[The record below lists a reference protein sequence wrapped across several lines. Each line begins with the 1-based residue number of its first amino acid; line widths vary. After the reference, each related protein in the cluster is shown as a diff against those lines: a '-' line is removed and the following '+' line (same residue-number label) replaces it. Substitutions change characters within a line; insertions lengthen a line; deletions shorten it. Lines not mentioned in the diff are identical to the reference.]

1 MVKESMESMLIND
14 HERTAREMIYR
25 EGDLINHRLTWM
37 WTLHGLLATAV
48 AIFWEKNEPVP
59 VIVLCLMGL
68 LASISFGYSLHC
80 SHRAI
85 HRLHGYWIKVI
96 GPELGPDHPPFVG
109 LEPSKVKLDFL
120 QPWRF
125 LPPAMGVMWVAL
137 IILRVLIL

>member
-1 MVKESMESMLIND
+1 MVKENIESAQITD
-14 HERTAREMIYR
+14 HEHTAREMIYR

-48 AIFWEKNEPVP
+48 AIFWEKNESMPI
-59 VIVLCLMGL
+59 IVLCVMGL
-68 LASISFGYSLHC
+68 LASISVGYSLHC

-85 HRLHGYWIKVI
+85 HRLHAYWRKVI
-96 GPELGPDHPPFVG
+96 QPELRGDHPPFVG
-109 LEPSKVKLDFL
+109 LEPSKVTLDFL

-125 LPPAMGVMWVAL
+125 LPPVMGLMWVAL